1 MKKIMFTLAV
11 VVMAVAAQASNV
23 KWGLMS
29 GQTLSDISSG
39 TAYLIMGSI
48 PDTSEWSK
56 KESFAASD
64 LGGEVYRSGS
74 FADGTYLSA
83 NESITSPVG
92 TYNVFMAVI
101 SSDGESVAL
110 STAKQLKIAAAATPS
125 TLTWSASNF
134 TTYTAGGGG
143 EGGVPEPTSGLLL
156 LVGGAMLALRRK
168 QK

>member
-39 TAYLIMGSI
+39 TAYLIMGSL
-48 PDTSEWSK
+48 PDTSEWSTK
-56 KESFAASD
+56 TSFSTSD
-64 LGGEVYRSGS
+64 LGGDVYRSGS

-110 STAKQLKIAAAATPS
+110 STVKQLKIAAAATPS

-143 EGGVPEPTSGLLL
+143 GDIPEPTSGLLL
-156 LVGGAMLALRRK
+156 LVGAGMLALRRK